1 MNPSS
6 ANLLSASSGTV
17 FAESRR
23 RASAVAPSPRDR
35 LGHEQRRGAFVCLLG
50 LPSNPVVVAGR
61 IDVGRIAASVRFLL
75 MPRWS
80 VGDVYQR
87 SLWRDPFFTQGLPD
101 LRGSTAALTVDYV
114 QQGVPSR
121 LGFVDVW

>member
-1 MNPSS
+1 M
-6 ANLLSASSGTV
+6 T
-17 FAESRR
+17 
-23 RASAVAPSPRDR
+23 
-35 LGHEQRRGAFVCLLG
+35 HEQRRGAFVCLLG